1 MAEEDLNIEPREPLE
16 LRMCMVS
23 VANHSSYDNE
33 GMNRIQDLCILYYMY
48 IYLTFGNH
56 LELQRVVQ
64 QQ

>member
-23 VANHSSYDNE
+23 VANHSSFGNG
-33 GMNRIQDLCILYYMY
+33 GMNRMRGLCILYYMY
-48 IYLTFGNH
+48 IYLTFGNR